1 MELLK
6 IFNVVDKTL
15 AIVIFLFKGERLYQS
30 SIQLVCQP
38 LHCKVTYDAFKF
50 LYKK

>member
-15 AIVIFLFKGERLYQS
+15 AIVIFLFKGERKL
-30 SIQLVCQP
+30 
-38 LHCKVTYDAFKF
+38 KF
-50 LYKK
+50 QDRI